1 MAKTRLI
8 PGPINTCDKFG
19 AVSTSAECLY
29 CRLLLLTDDYGNVL
43 GGYGFI
49 KDQCFPRKKDAGHR
63 NNSVSY
69 TDVEACATEL
79 KEAGLIVEYEADG
92 VAYFHFL
99 NFQETQKL
107 RPDRM
112 TKEYPDFPGKPISQP
127 NRRESATNPQ
137 PSGNQTAARVGACRA
152 DDKRV
157 LNTLKQDT
165 GTNTVSSKKRVVS
178 CLNGKNLERKLGKL
192 VHAEF
197 VRKMKTGK
205 KVIEFST
212 WKLGILRNWE
222 RGSLGNVQIE
232 ARLAAHRKSI
242 ADSWSLRAKMRVS
255 RLQGEIEAKELS
267 EQKIMIKKFLEKPK
281 PEREEIEI
289 MTNALYMLEFPECDA
304 KYLPP
309 VTANPKFRQV
319 FERITSKAWGK

>member
-1 MAKTRLI
+1 MGKTRLI
-8 PGPINTCDKFG
+8 PGPINTCDRFG

-49 KDQCFPRKKDAGHR
+49 KDQCFPRKKETGHR
-63 NNSVSY
+63 NNSASY
-69 TDVEACATEL
+69 ADVEAWATEL

-99 NFQETQKL
+99 KFQETQKL
-107 RPDRM
+107 RADRM
-112 TKEYPDFPGKPISQP
+112 TKEYPDFPGKPIPQP
-127 NRRESATNPQ
+127 NRRESATKPQ
-137 PSGNQTAARVGACRA
+137 PSGNQTAAHVGARRA

-157 LNTLKQDT
+157 LNTFRTDT

-178 CLNGKNLERKLGKL
+178 CLISENLERKLGKF

-197 VRKMKTGK
+197 CRKIKTGK
-205 KVIEFST
+205 KVLEFST

-222 RGSLGNVQIE
+222 RGSISTAQIE
-232 ARLAAHRKSI
+232 ARLSAHRESI
-242 ADSWSLRAKMRVS
+242 TANWCLRAKDRSS